1 MAGDTRLYVM
11 RGPSGRTAFAVATP
25 TGPRVV
31 SLTGKTT
38 DEIESD
44 PEFGLY
50 IHQATRVI
58 RSEAEDFTRWRFL
71 PKRKLTSLLERLI

>member
-25 TGPRVV
+25 TGPRLV
-31 SLTGKTT
+31 SLSGKTT

-44 PEFGLY
+44 PEFGFY
-50 IHQATRVI
+50 EEQALLWLEHARRRIVAK
-58 RSEAEDFTRWRFL
+58 REL
-71 PKRKLTSLLERLI
+71 PGLLKRLV